1 LPWSTSAV
9 AFIIFLWFL
18 TAVLSI
24 EPARFAANLRRPAAL
39 LPLLFVALA
48 LVGTLWTDDSWP
60 VRLLGLSPV
69 IKLAIIPLLIDRF
82 ERSGRGHWTLIAF
95 VASCSLLM
103 ALSWL
108 DYLAPGLHIAHD
120 KAPGVPVRNYIDQS
134 QEFGLAVFAL
144 APLLLIFIRQRR
156 MALAAACGAL
166 LVGFLANMA
175 FVVVA
180 RTAFIFV
187 PVLAVAFAFR
197 FFNPKARNIA
207 LVAAVAVATLAVAGS
222 PYLRH
227 RVERTIHDY
236 RLNESTDIATSY
248 GERLFYW
255 RSSLRSIA
263 EAPLFGHGTG
273 STKRIFEREAEGKSG
288 EWANLVRNPH
298 NQTLYVAVQWG
309 LLGVMLLWL
318 TWYYHLTLFL
328 ERTLAAWMGFIVVA
342 QNIVSSL
349 LNSHLFDFHEGW
361 LYVLGVGVAG
371 GTVLAK
377 RRQESVDKSGG

>member
-1 LPWSTSAV
+1 M
-9 AFIIFLWFL
+9 FLWL
-18 TAVLSI
+18 WTTLLSI

-39 LPLLFVALA
+39 LPLLFVTLA

-69 IKLAIIPLLIDRF
+69 IKLAVIPLLIDRF

-95 VASCSLLM
+95 LASCSLLM
-103 ALSWL
+103 GLSWL
-108 DYLAPGLHIAHD
+108 DYLAPGLHIAPD

-144 APLLLIFIRQRR
+144 APLVLIFIRKRR
-156 MALAAACGAL
+156 MALAIGCGAL

-187 PVLAVAFAFR
+187 PVLVVAFAFR
-197 FFNPKARNIA
+197 FFNPRARNIA
-207 LVAAVAVATLAVAGS
+207 LVAAVGVATLALAGS

-227 RVERTIHDY
+227 RIERTIYDY

-255 RSSLRSIA
+255 RSSIRSIE

-273 STKRIFEREAEGKSG
+273 STKQIFEREADGKTG
-288 EWANLVRNPH
+288 EWANLIRNPH
-298 NQTLYVAVQWG
+298 NQTLYVALQWG
-309 LLGVMLLWL
+309 LLGVILLWMM
-318 TWYYHLTLFL
+318 WYYHLTLFL
-328 ERTLAAWMGFIVVA
+328 ERTLVSWMGFIVVV

-361 LYVLGVGVAG
+361 LYALGVGVAG

-377 RRQESVDKSGG
+377 RRLELSGESGG